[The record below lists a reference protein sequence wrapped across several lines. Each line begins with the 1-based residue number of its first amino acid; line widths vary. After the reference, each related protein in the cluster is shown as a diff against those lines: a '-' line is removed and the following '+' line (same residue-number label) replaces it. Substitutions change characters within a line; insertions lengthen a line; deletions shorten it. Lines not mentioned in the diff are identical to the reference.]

1 MKKIIF
7 ITILSLSAAIV
18 SAQSSAQSK
27 SILDK
32 AYGTYES
39 SKGIKAEFTF
49 AAMENNT
56 PQMQQ
61 KGTAAFKGNKFRIET
76 ANINTWFDGKTQWV
90 LIKDFDE
97 VNISEPTMEEVASVS
112 PLALLS
118 MYKNG
123 YKLGEPSEKT
133 VNGKSAYVIELSP
146 IGSRSEFKDITVAI
160 DKAANNI
167 LQVKL
172 TFKNGVKNTID
183 INNYNT
189 NFNFTDADFIFNKNK
204 YPDVEIVDLR

>member
-1 MKKIIF
+1 MKKMIF

-61 KGTAAFKGNKFRIET
+61 KGTAVFKGNKFRIET
-76 ANINTWFDGKTQWV
+76 ASLNTWFDGKTQWV

-97 VNISEPTMEEVASVS
+97 VNISEPTLEEVASVS

-118 MYKNG
+118 MYKTG
-123 YKLGEPSEKT
+123 YKLGEPAEKT
-133 VNGKSAYVIELSP
+133 VNGKNAYLIELTP
-146 IGSRSEFKDITVAI
+146 TNNRSEFKTS
-160 DKAANNI
+160 
-167 LQVKL
+167 
-172 TFKNGVKNTID
+172 
-183 INNYNT
+183 
-189 NFNFTDADFIFNKNK
+189 
-204 YPDVEIVDLR
+204 R